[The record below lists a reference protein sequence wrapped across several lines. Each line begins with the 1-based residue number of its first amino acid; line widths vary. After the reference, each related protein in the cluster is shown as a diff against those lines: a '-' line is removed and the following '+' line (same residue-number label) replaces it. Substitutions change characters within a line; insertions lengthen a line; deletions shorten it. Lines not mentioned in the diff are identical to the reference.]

1 MTVKISWSQAPK
13 DATHFRKGYAH
24 PWVKIE
30 NDKVYFWTGFVW
42 QDMGTGTDTRSRM
55 ESLVERPKPKTSDVI
70 ETLMNQRAKV
80 SIGDRVWLSVLAQQ
94 PLVDGT
100 VIHTF
105 SHNMKTL
112 YVIEVYSAVD
122 VAYVVRDWGE
132 ISLTPQGPLN
142 YLKER
147 KSLKDILGNNFFS

>member
-13 DATHFRKGYAH
+13 DATHFRKGYTH

-42 QDMGTGTDTRSRM
+42 QDTDTRTGM
-55 ESLVERPKPKTSDVI
+55 ENLAERPKPKTSDVI

-94 PLVDGT
+94 SLVDGT

-105 SHNMKTL
+105 NHNMKTL

-122 VAYVVRDWGE
+122 VAYEVRDWGE

-147 KSLKDILGNNFFS
+147 KSLKDILGSNFFS

>member
-42 QDMGTGTDTRSRM
+42 QDTDTITGM
-55 ESLVERPKPKTSDVI
+55 VNLVERPKPKTSDVI

-80 SIGDRVWLSVLAQQ
+80 SIGDRAWLSVLAQQ
-94 PLVDGT
+94 SLVDGT

-122 VAYVVRDWGE
+122 VAYEVRDWSE

-147 KSLKDILGNNFFS
+147 KSLKDILGSNFFN

>member
-24 PWVKIE
+24 PRVKIE

-42 QDMGTGTDTRSRM
+42 QDVGTDTRAVM
-55 ESLVERPKPKTSDVI
+55 ESLVERPKPKTSNVI
-70 ETLMNQRAKV
+70 EALMNQRAKV

-94 PLVDGT
+94 PLIDGT

-105 SHNMKTL
+105 THNMKTL

-122 VAYVVRDWGE
+122 VAYGE
-132 ISLTPQGPLN
+132 G
-142 YLKER
+142 
-147 KSLKDILGNNFFS
+147 LG

>member
-1 MTVKISWSQAPK
+1 MTVSINWSQAPK

-30 NDKVYFWTGFVW
+30 NDNVYFWTGFVW
-42 QDMGTGTDTRSRM
+42 QGMGTDTRAGM
-55 ESLVERPKPKTSDVI
+55 KSLVERPKPKTSDVI

-94 PLVDGT
+94 PLIDGT

-122 VAYVVRDWGE
+122 VAYEVRDWGE

>member
-30 NDKVYFWTGFVW
+30 NDKVHFWTGFVW
-42 QDMGTGTDTRSRM
+42 QDTDTRMGM
-55 ESLVERPKPKTSDVI
+55 ENLVERPKPKTSGVI

-80 SIGDRVWLSVLAQQ
+80 SIGDRVWLSVFAQQ

-122 VAYVVRDWGE
+122 VSYEVRDWGE

-142 YLKER
+142 YLKES

>member
-1 MTVKISWSQAPK
+1 MTVKISWRQAPK

-42 QDMGTGTDTRSRM
+42 QDTDTRTGM
-55 ESLVERPKPKTSDVI
+55 ENLVERPKPKTRDVI

-100 VIHTF
+100 VIHTL
-105 SHNMKTL
+105 SHNMKAL

-122 VAYVVRDWGE
+122 VSYEVRGWDE

-142 YLKER
+142 YLKEW
-147 KSLKDILGNNFFS
+147 KSLKDILGNNFFF

>member
-13 DATHFRKGYAH
+13 DATHFRKGYVY

-42 QDMGTGTDTRSRM
+42 HEASTGVD
-55 ESLVERPKPKTSDVI
+55 ELPDELLVERPKPKTRDVI

-80 SIGDRVWLSVLAQQ
+80 SIGERVWLSVLAQQ

-122 VAYVVRDWGE
+122 VAYEVRDWGE

>member
-30 NDKVYFWTGFVW
+30 NDNVYLWTGFVW
-42 QDMGTGTDTRSRM
+42 QDTDTRIGM
-55 ESLVERPKPKTSDVI
+55 ENLVERPKPKTSDVI

-122 VAYVVRDWGE
+122 VAYEVRDWGE
-132 ISLTPQGPLN
+132 ISATPEGPLN

>member
-42 QDMGTGTDTRSRM
+42 QDTDTDTDTRMGM
-55 ESLVERPKPKTSDVI
+55 ENLVERPKPKTSDVI

-112 YVIEVYSAVD
+112 YVIEVHSAVD
-122 VAYVVRDWGE
+122 VSYEVRD
-132 ISLTPQGPLN
+132 
-142 YLKER
+142 
-147 KSLKDILGNNFFS
+147 

>member
-42 QDMGTGTDTRSRM
+42 QDTDTRMGM
-55 ESLVERPKPKTSDVI
+55 EDLVERPKPKTSDVI

-122 VAYVVRDWGE
+122 VAYEVRDWSE